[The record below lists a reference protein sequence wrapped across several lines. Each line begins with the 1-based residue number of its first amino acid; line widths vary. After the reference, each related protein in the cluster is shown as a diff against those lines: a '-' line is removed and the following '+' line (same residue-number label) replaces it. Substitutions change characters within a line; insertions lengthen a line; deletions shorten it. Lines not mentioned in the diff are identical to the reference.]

1 MVRKLRRAFWS
12 AVLAAVWNVVLC
24 SAVNLVLWRFRY
36 YTAAAGIVWMSDAET
51 LLWRGALVGAVV
63 GWRPLG
69 VVTSVFASALAGVAL
84 AILLSIWWIAFG
96 IHHLQYA
103 IDAPVYLHFTING
116 LLVGVPTNLVIGRI
130 LSERKE
136 EVASC

>member
-12 AVLAAVWNVVLC
+12 AVLAGIWNVVLC

-36 YTAAAGIVWMSDAET
+36 YTSATGIVWMSDAET
-51 LLWRGALVGAVV
+51 LLWRGALVGVIV
-63 GWRPLG
+63 GWRPLRA
-69 VVTSVFASALAGVAL
+69 VASVFASALGGVVL
-84 AILLSIWWIAFG
+84 AMLLSIWWIAFG
-96 IHHLQYA
+96 THHLPYA
-103 IDAPVYLHFTING
+103 IDTPVSLHFIING